1 MKTISVIIP
10 AYNAAP
16 YIEAV
21 LDKLVTLE
29 EVEIIVVDD
38 GSTDNT
44 VELLKNKYQDKINLI
59 QQNQKGPATAR
70 NTGVELATTDYITF
84 IDADDNINLPI
95 FKEII
100 TGHTK
105 DYDFISFGET
115 AQSYEVNTNE
125 TREKL
130 ALGMLKN
137 QLDIG
142 FGAAVWSKIFSK
154 KFLEAHHLSLPVYLV
169 LGEDKVFNLQCIME
183 STNIAVI
190 NTPFY
195 EYKIHPTSISH
206 GYDTTTLKRFT
217 DLNNHISKYLM
228 KYNLSNR
235 MQEVEVINWVNFSL
249 LALKYPDGKDEVI
262 HARKT
267 ILSHY
272 GYTEI
277 LNSNVPTK
285 IKLISFL
292 LLNKWYLLIKFLSNN

>member
-125 TREKL
+125 TRE
-130 ALGMLKN
+130 N
-137 QLDIG
+137 
-142 FGAAVWSKIFSK
+142 
-154 KFLEAHHLSLPVYLV
+154 
-169 LGEDKVFNLQCIME
+169 
-183 STNIAVI
+183 
-190 NTPFY
+190 
-195 EYKIHPTSISH
+195 
-206 GYDTTTLKRFT
+206 
-217 DLNNHISKYLM
+217 
-228 KYNLSNR
+228 
-235 MQEVEVINWVNFSL
+235 
-249 LALKYPDGKDEVI
+249 
-262 HARKT
+262 
-267 ILSHY
+267 
-272 GYTEI
+272 
-277 LNSNVPTK
+277 
-285 IKLISFL
+285 
-292 LLNKWYLLIKFLSNN
+292 